1 LGWHFSAALQFFSVG
16 CGNLMYIDTMFNPNS
31 VIDVTIVNEAN
42 IVGSLSGVQL
52 VESGGKGILIR

>member
-1 LGWHFSAALQFFSVG
+1 
-16 CGNLMYIDTMFNPNS
+16 MFNPNS